1 MTTYE
6 PDLSNLSILGIS
18 AAFALVGLVT
28 YELVTAV
35 PSDKLIELAHSAIN
49 QTFTR

>member
-6 PDLSNLSILGIS
+6 PELSNLSILGIS
-18 AAFALVGLVT
+18 AAFALVGLVA

-35 PSDKLIELAHSAIN
+35 PPAKLIELAHSAIN
-49 QTFTR
+49 RTFTR

>member
-6 PDLSNLSILGIS
+6 PELSNLSILGIS

-35 PSDKLIELAHSAIN
+35 PPANLIELAHSAID

>member
-1 MTTYE
+1 MATYE
-6 PDLSNLSILGIS
+6 PELSNLSILGIS

-28 YELVTAV
+28 YEFMTAV
-35 PSDKLIELAHSAIN
+35 PPVKLIELAHSAVN